1 MPSIQSI
8 TCTTAALPIYVSVF
22 NPPPLPVLQAGYSE
36 AERRKDP
43 YDVTLFPAYRK
54 RGSNLYKSSL
64 HASMLAWGPE

>member
-1 MPSIQSI
+1 MFSMHGGAPDEAPV
-8 TCTTAALPIYVSVF
+8 CHGPLPIHV
-22 NPPPLPVLQAGYSE
+22 QAGYSE